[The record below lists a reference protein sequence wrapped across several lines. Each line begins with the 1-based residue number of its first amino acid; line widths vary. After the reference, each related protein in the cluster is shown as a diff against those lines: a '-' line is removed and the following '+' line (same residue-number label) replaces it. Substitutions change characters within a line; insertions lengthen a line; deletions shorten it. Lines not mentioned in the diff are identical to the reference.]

1 MITLSVIC
9 NYFSGL
15 ECGLDSNVSDVNIS
29 KESDISFDTPRFT
42 QLYYSDQ
49 AHEVDIPST
58 QCDLFGRAEGR
69 SDDDDDSLENQLL
82 FDQIDETIRV
92 GNETLRAAGKSH
104 YIPRSPV
111 QPVVNGSIPADHI
124 IGHMPAARPTAAAPR
139 ASTPQP
145 VSPQPASPQP
155 GPAQTAAP
163 NPTTMPLP
171 RQYSNRT
178 VTRDL
183 RRGEYKAIVK
193 EHQRTNELRGQILE
207 VQRMK
212 LTLKYPNHNFDFKDV

>member
-15 ECGLDSNVSDVNIS
+15 ECGLDSNVSEVNIS

-92 GNETLRAAGKSH
+92 GNEA
-104 YIPRSPV
+104 
-111 QPVVNGSIPADHI
+111 
-124 IGHMPAARPTAAAPR
+124 
-139 ASTPQP
+139 
-145 VSPQPASPQP
+145 
-155 GPAQTAAP
+155 
-163 NPTTMPLP
+163 
-171 RQYSNRT
+171 
-178 VTRDL
+178 
-183 RRGEYKAIVK
+183 
-193 EHQRTNELRGQILE
+193 LRGGWQIPL
-207 VQRMK
+207 
-212 LTLKYPNHNFDFKDV
+212 HA